1 MNGNLINL
9 HRATITLNYISGT
22 TTSDTNAHIIKLSLF
37 TLNLPDLIY
46 FAKVMM
52 LYLDFND
59 IRSSHI
65 LFLIMIHYLCYFL
78 LCTLHFEFKAGPETR
93 ACSAVDI
100 PMPVVPLQYY
110 AVLDKLLSDMRWEM
124 SAKLSKRLQECT
136 SIISAQ

>member
-9 HRATITLNYISGT
+9 HRATSTLNYMSGT

-65 LFLIMIHYLCYFL
+65 LFLIMIHYL
-78 LCTLHFEFKAGPETR
+78 
-93 ACSAVDI
+93 
-100 PMPVVPLQYY
+100 
-110 AVLDKLLSDMRWEM
+110 LLSLVYA
-124 SAKLSKRLQECT
+124 SF
-136 SIISAQ
+136 